1 MRSCTV
7 NLTECGSPGNCTM
20 YQDLPATFW
29 QFCECREACLSYQ
42 GAIVELL
49 SGEVRIVPAEHVT
62 FI

>member
-1 MRSCTV
+1 MSDCIV
-7 NLTECGSPGNCTM
+7 SFWDPE